1 MSNHKVLWTGGWDS
15 TFRILDLILNKKV
28 SVQPYYILDEDRKST
43 RMELHTMDNIRT
55 MIYQMNDKLA
65 NNLATLKI
73 IKINNI
79 PKNEGITQS
88 YKVLSSQSHLGSQYD
103 WLARYCEYNNISAL
117 ELCIH
122 NDDTV
127 EGFIK
132 NDVTLV
138 DENIDKYYIL
148 NNETTQPELSIF
160 SYYHYP
166 LFDMTKL
173 DMERC
178 AQKSGFGH
186 IMEETWFC
194 HSPIG
199 NKPCGMCN
207 PCKYTKEEGLGR
219 RVPNPTVFMKVR
231 RKLGSKWKGL
241 KRKLRH

>member
-1 MSNHKVLWTGGWDS
+1 
-15 TFRILDLILNKKV
+15 
-28 SVQPYYILDEDRKST
+28 
-43 RMELHTMDNIRT
+43 
-55 MIYQMNDKLA
+55 
-65 NNLATLKI
+65 
-73 IKINNI
+73 
-79 PKNEGITQS
+79 
-88 YKVLSSQSHLGSQYD
+88 
-103 WLARYCEYNNISAL
+103 YCEYNNISAL

-138 DENIDKYYIL
+138 DENIDKYYVL

-173 DMERC
+173 YMERC
-178 AQKSGFGH
+178 AQESGFGY
-186 IMEETWFC
+186 IMEETWFF

-207 PCKYTKEEGLGR
+207 PCKYTKEERLVR
-219 RVPNPTVFMKVR
+219 RVTNTIVFMKVR
-231 RKLGSKWKGL
+231 RKLGNKLKSL
-241 KRKLRH
+241 KRKLHN

>member
-1 MSNHKVLWTGGWDS
+1 GGWDS

-28 SVQPYYILDEDRKST
+28 CVQPYYILDEGRKST
-43 RMELHTMDNIRT
+43 KMELNTMDNIRT
-55 MIYQMNDKLA
+55 MIYQMNEKLA
-65 NNLATLKI
+65 NNLAKLKI
-73 IKINNI
+73 IKINDI
-79 PKNEGITQS
+79 PKNEEITQA

-103 WLARYCEYNNISAL
+103 WLARYCEDNKISDL

-122 NDDTV
+122 SDDTV

-132 NDVTLV
+132 NDVTLIKE
-138 DENIDKYYIL
+138 DNDRYYVL
-148 NNETTQPELSIF
+148 NNKTTQPELSIF

-178 AQKSGFGH
+178 AQDNGFDH

-219 RVPNPTVFMKVR
+219 RVPSPTVFRKIR
-231 RKLGSKWKGL
+231 RKLGGKWRGL
-241 KRKLRH
+241 KKKILN